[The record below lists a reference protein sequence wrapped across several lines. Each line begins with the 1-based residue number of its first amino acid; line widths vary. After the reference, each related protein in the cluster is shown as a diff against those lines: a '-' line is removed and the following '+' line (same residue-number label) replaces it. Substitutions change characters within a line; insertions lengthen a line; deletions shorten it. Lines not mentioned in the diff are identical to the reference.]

1 MQFYQII
8 KKKFFKKIKKKK
20 RENVFVLN
28 NNMYIRCSKNKKSII
43 KILKA
48 KVENSLDMITED
60 LIKNFK
66 HL

>member
-1 MQFYQII
+1 
-8 KKKFFKKIKKKK
+8 
-20 RENVFVLN
+20 
-28 NNMYIRCSKNKKSII
+28 MYIRCSKNKKSII